1 MNTFKAIIAIAA
13 IMAATSCNRANDA
26 LSKMQ
31 HEKIAKMANDY
42 KGDVQYGASFIA
54 LDPSLNANGMPK
66 NPEYNEKDE
75 FSGLPR
81 KPGYEETF
89 LACSVCHS
97 MRLVM
102 QQNKDKTGWDSV
114 IDTMVKQ
121 RGMFEPEK
129 ADREKITTYL
139 GENFGIGDFG
149 KVKQAK

>member
-1 MNTFKAIIAIAA
+1 MKTFKTL
-13 IMAATSCNRANDA
+13 MALILAVTISSCNQIKDP
-26 LSKMQ
+26 LTKVQ
-31 HEKIAKMANDY
+31 HEKIATMANEY
-42 KGDVQYGASFIA
+42 NGNVQYGASFIA

-66 NPEYNEKDE
+66 NPEFNEKDE

-81 KPGYEETF
+81 NPGYEETF

-102 QQNKDKTGWDSV
+102 QQNKDKAGWDNV

-149 KVKQAK
+149 KVKVAK